1 MYVNVGIDIGSTT
14 VKMVLLDERNQTCF
28 SRYERHY
35 ADIQKAA
42 EKIIKE
48 AQDEIDKKSNL
59 KQIQEIKAL
68 TISGAVLAF
77 FVGLFVNQITE
88 LIDFYKGPIK
98 EIDVQLTWKVS
109 IVLLG
114 LTSLITVIWFFR
126 SALKVINDYSEKG
139 S

>member
-1 MYVNVGIDIGSTT
+1 M
-14 VKMVLLDERNQTCF
+14 
-28 SRYERHY
+28 
-35 ADIQKAA
+35 
-42 EKIIKE
+42 
-48 AQDEIDKKSNL
+48 
-59 KQIQEIKAL
+59 
-68 TISGAVLAF
+68 LAF